1 MKFNRIMPGAKSIYL
16 DECLNGNFIGVD
28 FGINEDL
35 SMHLSDDIKPFKERY
50 RPVFLENRPDKSK
63 VAAGLACGA
72 IWTVCQGLKKGDIVL
87 CPDGKGEYLVGDIES
102 NYFYSKGE
110 ILPHRRRVKWHK
122 SPIRRSDMS
131 EALSNSS
138 GSILTTCDLT
148 KYEEELQILISG
160 NKTSIIS
167 LNDSTIENA
176 SEFALERHLEDF
188 LVKNW
193 EHTSLGKDY
202 NIYELD
208 GELVG
213 QQFPSDTGPID
224 ILDLSKL
231 GKNFDIIECGG
242 VLHHMNDPSQGLK
255 KILGVL
261 KTHGFLKLGL
271 YSELAR
277 QNIIEARNYIASKN
291 LQANEDSIRVLRE
304 TVFSCETPALNLSL
318 IHI

>member
-1 MKFNRIMPGAKSIYL
+1 MKYNRIMPGAKSKYL

-35 SMHLSDDIKPFKERY
+35 SMHLSDDVKSFKERY
-50 RPVFLENRPDKSK
+50 RPIFLQNRPDKSK
-63 VAAGLACGA
+63 VAAGLACGS
-72 IWTVCQGLKKGDIVL
+72 IWTVCQDLKKGDMVL

-102 NYFYSKGE
+102 NYFYSEGE
-110 ILPHRRRVKWHK
+110 ILQHRRRVKWHK
-122 SPIRRSDMS
+122 TPIRRSDMS

-148 KYEEELQILISG
+148 KYEEELKILISG
-160 NKTSIIS
+160 NKSSIIT

-193 EHTSLGKDY
+193 ENTSLGKDY

-224 ILDLSKL
+224 ILALSKDKKTFL
-231 GKNFDIIECGG
+231 VVE
-242 VLHHMNDPSQGLK
+242 LK
-255 KILGVL
+255 KGRVSDNVVGQIQRYMGFVKEDLAEYNQNVKGVIIGFDDDL
-261 KTHGFLKLGL
+261 KIKRALSVTTNIDFYKYKLDFKL
-271 YSELAR
+271 Y
-277 QNIIEARNYIASKN
+277 K
-291 LQANEDSIRVLRE
+291 
-304 TVFSCETPALNLSL
+304 
-318 IHI
+318 